1 MYGRLGRGVFVFD
14 EDTHTLLLKSELFDL
29 RVGYANPILRLRES
43 QRAVQ
48 ILSYQC
54 QRNKKTT
61 ELFGLG
67 CPFIWRRKRDSNP
80 RAFWANGFQE
90 LEILSQKHIK
100 VSLNLPD
107 FPEKKPFLRPFPDIP
122 WKFARKVRENIKKH

>member
-1 MYGRLGRGVFVFD
+1 MLIIAYSIDGGGSGIR
-14 EDTHTLLLKSELFDL
+14 TH
-29 RVGYANPILRLRES
+29 VGASP
-43 QRAVQ
+43 
-48 ILSYQC
+48 
-54 QRNKKTT
+54 
-61 ELFGLG
+61 
-67 CPFIWRRKRDSNP
+67 
-80 RAFWANGFQE
+80 NGFQE